1 MSVRRATAC
10 RSARSGKT
18 TLGRPFLVA
27 FISEPSTL
35 AKLQIN
41 NDIHRQGANA
51 GRIFIPPYVDPVES
65 NIDPI
70 LTAGQIR

>member
-35 AKLQIN
+35 ANLQIN
-41 NDIHRQGANA
+41 NDIHQQTGH
-51 GRIFIPPYVDPVES
+51 YS
-65 NIDPI
+65 
-70 LTAGQIR
+70 TATLY